1 MSTRDRVIA
10 FFIAPSRFFEDVCDS
25 PLVEINWRFP
35 LLVFLVV
42 TLLLRQ
48 LMLADPALLT
58 QMKTKIAQEID
69 TAITSSQMSQ
79 QEADQTRSF
88 ATPGSAPFEIFLGF
102 LMVIAV
108 ALLLFGLSLIYW
120 LLGRLGM
127 DSDAPFIKVVELV
140 SITFFVN
147 TIEGIVTAGLMMA
160 TRSITATPSLALFA
174 PGLDPESSTFLAL
187 ALANPFRVWDLSLMS
202 IGLSRLFQR
211 DLPKVA
217 VIVFALWIV
226 WSVATVLVGIRL
238 A

>member
-10 FFIAPSRFFEDVCDS
+10 FFTAPSQLLEEICDS
-25 PLVEINWRFP
+25 PLIEINWRFP
-35 LLVFLVV
+35 LMVFLVV
-42 TLLLRQ
+42 TLLMRQ
-48 LMLADPALLT
+48 LMLTDPVLLA
-58 QMKTKIAQEID
+58 QMQTKITQEID

-79 QEADQTRSF
+79 QEADQTRAF

-108 ALLLFGLSLIYW
+108 VLLLFGLSLIYW

-127 DSDAPFIKVVELV
+127 NSDAPFIKVVELV
-140 SITFFVN
+140 SVTFFVN
-147 TIEGIVTAGLMMA
+147 TVEGIVTAGLMLV
-160 TRSITATPSLALFA
+160 TRSVTATPSLALFA

-187 ALANPFRVWDLSLMS
+187 TLANPFRVWDLALMS
-202 IGLSRLFQR
+202 IGLSYLFQR

>member
-10 FFIAPSRFFEDVCDS
+10 FFTAPSQLLEEICDS
-25 PLVEINWRFP
+25 SLVEINWRFP
-35 LLVFLVV
+35 LMVFLLA
-42 TLLLRQ
+42 TLLMRQ
-48 LMLADPALLT
+48 LMLTDPVLLA
-58 QMKTKIAQEID
+58 QMQTKITQEID

-79 QEADQTRSF
+79 QEADQTRAF

-108 ALLLFGLSLIYW
+108 VLLLFGLSLIYW

-127 DSDAPFIKVVELV
+127 NSDAPFIKVVELV
-140 SITFFVN
+140 SITFFIN
-147 TIEGIVTAGLMMA
+147 TIEGIVTAGLMIA
-160 TRSITATPSLALFA
+160 TRSITATPSLALFF
-174 PGLDPESSTFLAL
+174 PGLDPESSSFLAL
-187 ALANPFRVWDLSLMS
+187 TLVNPFRVWDLSLMS
-202 IGLSRLFQR
+202 IGLSYLYQR

-226 WSVATVLVGIRL
+226 WSIATVLVGIRL

>member
-1 MSTRDRVIA
+1 MSTREKVIG
-10 FFIAPSRFFEDVCDS
+10 FFTAPSQLLGDICES

-42 TLLLRQ
+42 TLALRQ
-48 LMLADPALLT
+48 WMLADPVLLT
-58 QMKTKIAQEID
+58 QMQTKIAQEID

-79 QEADQTRSF
+79 QEAEQTRTF

-108 ALLLFGLSLIYW
+108 VLLLFGLSLIYW

-127 DSDAPFIKVVELV
+127 NSDAPFIKVVELV

-147 TIEGIVTAGLMMA
+147 TIEGVVTAGLMVA
-160 TRSITATPSLALFA
+160 THSITATPSLAVFV
-174 PGLDPESSTFLAL
+174 PGLDPESTTFLAL
-187 ALANPFRVWDLSLMS
+187 TMANPFRVWDLALTS
-202 IGLSRLFQR
+202 IGLSYLFQR